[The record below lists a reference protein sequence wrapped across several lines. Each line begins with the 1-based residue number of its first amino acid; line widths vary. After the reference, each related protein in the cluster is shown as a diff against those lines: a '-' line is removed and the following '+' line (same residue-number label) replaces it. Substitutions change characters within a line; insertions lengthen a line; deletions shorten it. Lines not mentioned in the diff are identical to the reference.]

1 MKFEKWLETFVEEK
15 GFDKECTLFEA
26 EDKLGTLH
34 IVDLGHL
41 IEVIKTAAPSEKSK
55 IKDTIVKLD
64 FLNGDIK
71 HFFQYLAKG
80 YVENLL

>member
-1 MKFEKWLETFVEEK
+1 MKFEKWLDTFVEERE
-15 GFDKECTLFEA
+15 FDTEEIIFEG

-34 IVDLGHL
+34 IIDLGYL
-41 IEVIKTAAPSEKSK
+41 VEVIKTATQLEKSK
-55 IKDTIVKLD
+55 IKDMIVKLD

-80 YVENLL
+80 YVENL